1 MIKRDLYLDK
11 IKPFIDKPFIKVI
24 TGIRRCGKSTILMML
39 KEEILKNKIDDT
51 NIVYINFESMLYSD
65 IDDSK
70 KLYLYVKEQIK
81 NSDKYYLFFDEIQ
94 EVKDWEKAINSFLID
109 FNCDIYITGSNSKL
123 LSSELATYLTGRYI
137 EINVN
142 TLSFNEYLNFRK
154 QINHL
159 DDINIKDELK
169 RFIRLGGFPAVH
181 TGNYDIES
189 AYKIVNDIYSSALL
203 RDTIQR
209 YKIRNIELLERI
221 VKFVF
226 DNIGSTF
233 SANNIA
239 KYFKSQQRNVDINTV
254 YNYLNALESSFII
267 QKVSRYD
274 IAGKNILKT
283 NEKFYLAD
291 QSLKYATMGYK
302 DRAISGV
309 LENIVYLELKS
320 RGYDICIGKL
330 GDTEVDF
337 IAEKQNEK
345 VYIQVSYVLVDEST
359 IEREFR
365 PLLKI
370 KDHYPKYVV
379 TMDDFFED
387 NIDGVKHINLA
398 DFLLMDKFI

>member
-1 MIKRDLYLDK
+1 MVKRDLYLDK
-11 IKPFIDKPFIKVI
+11 IRPFIDKPFIKVI
-24 TGIRRCGKSTILMML
+24 TGIRRCGKSTILMMI
-39 KEEILKNKIDDT
+39 KEEILDKGIDDS

-65 IDDSK
+65 IDNSK
-70 KLYLYVKEQIK
+70 KLYSYVKDQVK
-81 NSDKYYLFFDEIQ
+81 NSNKYYLFFDEIQ
-94 EVKDWEKAINSFLID
+94 EVKDWEKSINSFLID
-109 FNCDIYITGSNSKL
+109 FDCDIYITGSNSKL
-123 LSSELATYLTGRYI
+123 LSSELATYLTGRYV

-142 TLSFNEYLNFRK
+142 TLSFGEYLDFRE
-154 QINHL
+154 QVNHIE
-159 DDINIKDELK
+159 DINTREELK

-189 AYKIVNDIYSSALL
+189 AYKIVSDIYSSALL

-226 DNIGSTF
+226 DNVGNTF

-239 KYFKSQQRNVDINTV
+239 KYFKSQQRNVDINTI
-254 YNYLNALESSFII
+254 YNYLNALEASFII

-302 DRAISGV
+302 DRAISGI

-320 RGYDICIGKL
+320 RGYDIFIGKL

-387 NIDGVKHINLA
+387 NIDGVKHVNLA
-398 DFLLMDKFI
+398 DFLLMKKF

>member
-11 IKPFIDKPFIKVI
+11 IRPFIDKPFIKVI
-24 TGIRRCGKSTILMML
+24 TGIRRCGKSTILMMI
-39 KEEILKNKIDDT
+39 KEEILDKGIDDS

-65 IDDSK
+65 IDNSK
-70 KLYLYVKEQIK
+70 KLYSYVKDQVK
-81 NSDKYYLFFDEIQ
+81 NSNKYYLFFDEIQ

-109 FNCDIYITGSNSKL
+109 FDCDIYITGSNSKL

-142 TLSFNEYLNFRK
+142 TLSFGEYLDFRK
-154 QINHL
+154 QVNHI
-159 DDINIKDELK
+159 DDINTREELK

-189 AYKIVNDIYSSALL
+189 AYKIVSDIYSSALL

-226 DNIGSTF
+226 DNVGNTF

-239 KYFKSQQRNVDINTV
+239 KYFKSQQRNVDINTI

-302 DRAISGV
+302 DRAISGI

-320 RGYDICIGKL
+320 RGYDIFIGKL

-387 NIDGVKHINLA
+387 NIDGVKHVNLA
-398 DFLLMDKFI
+398 DFLLMEKF

>member
-1 MIKRDLYLDK
+1 MVKRDLYLDK
-11 IKPFIDKPFIKVI
+11 IRPFIDKPFIKVI
-24 TGIRRCGKSTILMML
+24 TGIRRCGKSTILMMI
-39 KEEILKNKIDDT
+39 KEEILDKGIDDS

-65 IDDSK
+65 IDNGK
-70 KLYLYVKEQIK
+70 KLYSYVKDQVK
-81 NSDKYYLFFDEIQ
+81 NSNKYYLFFDEIQ

-109 FNCDIYITGSNSKL
+109 FDCDIYITGSNSKL
-123 LSSELATYLTGRYI
+123 LSSELATYLTGRYV

-142 TLSFNEYLNFRK
+142 TLSFGEYLDFRK
-154 QINHL
+154 QVNHI
-159 DDINIKDELK
+159 DDINTREELK

-189 AYKIVNDIYSSALL
+189 AYKIVSDIYSSALL

-226 DNIGSTF
+226 DNVGNTF

-239 KYFKSQQRNVDINTV
+239 KYFKSQQRNVDINTI
-254 YNYLNALESSFII
+254 YNYLNALEASFII

-302 DRAISGV
+302 DRAISGI

-320 RGYDICIGKL
+320 RGYDIFIGKL

-337 IAEKQNEK
+337 IAEKQNKK

-387 NIDGVKHINLA
+387 NIDGVKHVNLA
-398 DFLLMDKFI
+398 DFLLMKKF

>member
-1 MIKRDLYLDK
+1 MVKRDLYLDK
-11 IKPFIDKPFIKVI
+11 IRPFIDKPFIKVI
-24 TGIRRCGKSTILMML
+24 TGIRRCGKSTILMMI
-39 KEEILKNKIDDT
+39 KEEILDKGIDDS

-65 IDDSK
+65 IDNSK
-70 KLYLYVKEQIK
+70 KLYSYVKDQVK
-81 NSDKYYLFFDEIQ
+81 NSNKYYLFFDEIQ

-109 FNCDIYITGSNSKL
+109 FDCDIYITGSNSKL

-142 TLSFNEYLNFRK
+142 TLSFGEYLDFRE
-154 QINHL
+154 QVNHIE
-159 DDINIKDELK
+159 DINTREELK

-189 AYKIVNDIYSSALL
+189 AYKIVSDIYSSALL

-226 DNIGSTF
+226 DNVGNTF

-239 KYFKSQQRNVDINTV
+239 KYFKSQQRNVDINTI
-254 YNYLNALESSFII
+254 YNYLNALEASFII

-302 DRAISGV
+302 DRAISGI

-320 RGYDICIGKL
+320 RGYDIFIGKL

-387 NIDGVKHINLA
+387 NIDGVKHVNLA
-398 DFLLMDKFI
+398 DFLLMEKF

>member
-11 IKPFIDKPFIKVI
+11 IRPFIDKPFIKVI
-24 TGIRRCGKSTILMML
+24 TGIRRCGKSTILMMI
-39 KEEILKNKIDDT
+39 KEEILDKGIDDS

-65 IDDSK
+65 IDNSK
-70 KLYLYVKEQIK
+70 KLYSYVKDQVK
-81 NSDKYYLFFDEIQ
+81 NSNKYYLFFDEIQ

-109 FNCDIYITGSNSKL
+109 FDCDIYITGSNSKL

-142 TLSFNEYLNFRK
+142 TLSFSEYLDFRK
-154 QINHL
+154 QINHI
-159 DDINIKDELK
+159 DDINTREELK

-189 AYKIVNDIYSSALL
+189 AYKIVSDIYSSALL

-226 DNIGSTF
+226 DNVGNTF

-239 KYFKSQQRNVDINTV
+239 KYFKSQQRNVDINTI

-302 DRAISGV
+302 DRAISGI

-320 RGYDICIGKL
+320 RGYDIFIGKL

-387 NIDGVKHINLA
+387 NIDGVKHVNLA
-398 DFLLMDKFI
+398 DFLLMEKF

>member
-11 IKPFIDKPFIKVI
+11 IRPFIDKPFIKVI
-24 TGIRRCGKSTILMML
+24 TGIRRCGKSTILMMI
-39 KEEILKNKIDDT
+39 KEEILDKGIDDS

-65 IDDSK
+65 IDNSK
-70 KLYLYVKEQIK
+70 KLYSYVKDQVK
-81 NSDKYYLFFDEIQ
+81 NSNKYYLFFDEIQ

-109 FNCDIYITGSNSKL
+109 FDCDIYITGSNSKL

-142 TLSFNEYLNFRK
+142 TLSFGEYLDFRN
-154 QINHL
+154 QVNHIE
-159 DDINIKDELK
+159 DINTREELK

-189 AYKIVNDIYSSALL
+189 AYKIVSDIYSSALL

-226 DNIGSTF
+226 DNVGNTF

-239 KYFKSQQRNVDINTV
+239 KYFKSQQRNVDINTI

-302 DRAISGV
+302 DRAISGI

-320 RGYDICIGKL
+320 RGYDIFIGKL

-387 NIDGVKHINLA
+387 NVDGVKHVNLA
-398 DFLLMDKFI
+398 DFLLMEKF

>member
-1 MIKRDLYLDK
+1 MKDQ
-11 IKPFIDKPFIKVI
+11 V
-24 TGIRRCGKSTILMML
+24 
-39 KEEILKNKIDDT
+39 
-51 NIVYINFESMLYSD
+51 
-65 IDDSK
+65 
-70 KLYLYVKEQIK
+70 K
-81 NSDKYYLFFDEIQ
+81 NSNKYYLFFDEIQ

-109 FNCDIYITGSNSKL
+109 FDCDIYITGSNSKL

-142 TLSFNEYLNFRK
+142 ILSFSEYLDFRK
-154 QINHL
+154 QVNHI
-159 DDINIKDELK
+159 DDINTRGELK

-189 AYKIVNDIYSSALL
+189 AYKIVSDIYSSALL

-226 DNIGSTF
+226 DNVGNTF

-239 KYFKSQQRNVDINTV
+239 KYFKSQQRNVDINTI
-254 YNYLNALESSFII
+254 YNYLNALEASFII

-302 DRAISGV
+302 DRAISGI

-320 RGYDICIGKL
+320 RGYDIFIGKL

-365 PLLKI
+365 TLLKI
-370 KDHYPKYVV
+370 KDNYPKYVV

-387 NIDGVKHINLA
+387 NIDGVKHVNLA
-398 DFLLMDKFI
+398 EFLLMEKF

>member
-1 MIKRDLYLDK
+1 MVKRDLYLDK
-11 IKPFIDKPFIKVI
+11 IRPFIDKPFIKVI
-24 TGIRRCGKSTILMML
+24 TGIRRCGKSTILMMI
-39 KEEILKNKIDDT
+39 KEEILDKGIDDS

-65 IDDSK
+65 IDNSK
-70 KLYLYVKEQIK
+70 KLYSYVKDQVK
-81 NSDKYYLFFDEIQ
+81 NSNKYYLFFDEIQ

-109 FNCDIYITGSNSKL
+109 FDCDIYITGSNSKL

-142 TLSFNEYLNFRK
+142 TLSFSEYLDFRK
-154 QINHL
+154 QINHI
-159 DDINIKDELK
+159 DDINTREELK

-189 AYKIVNDIYSSALL
+189 AYKIVSDIYSSALL

-226 DNIGSTF
+226 DNVGNTF

-239 KYFKSQQRNVDINTV
+239 KYFKSQQRNVDINTI

-302 DRAISGV
+302 DRAISGI

-320 RGYDICIGKL
+320 RGYDIFIGKL
-330 GDTEVDF
+330 RDTEVDF

-370 KDHYPKYVV
+370 KDNYPKYVV

-387 NIDGVKHINLA
+387 NIDGVKHVNLA
-398 DFLLMDKFI
+398 DFLLMEKF

>member
-1 MIKRDLYLDK
+1 MVKRDLYLDK
-11 IKPFIDKPFIKVI
+11 IRPFIDKTFIKVI
-24 TGIRRCGKSTILMML
+24 TGIRRCGKSTILMMI
-39 KEEILKNKIDDT
+39 KEEILDKGIDDS

-65 IDDSK
+65 IDNSK
-70 KLYLYVKEQIK
+70 KLYSYVKDQVK
-81 NSDKYYLFFDEIQ
+81 NSNKYYLFFDEIQ

-109 FNCDIYITGSNSKL
+109 FDCDIYITGSNSKL

-142 TLSFNEYLNFRK
+142 TLSFSEYLDFRK
-154 QINHL
+154 QVNHI
-159 DDINIKDELK
+159 DDINTREELK

-189 AYKIVNDIYSSALL
+189 AYKIVSDIYSSALL

-226 DNIGSTF
+226 DNVGNTF

-239 KYFKSQQRNVDINTV
+239 KYFKSQQRNVDINTI
-254 YNYLNALESSFII
+254 YNYLNALEASFII

-302 DRAISGV
+302 DRAISGI

-320 RGYDICIGKL
+320 RGYDIFIGKL

-370 KDHYPKYVV
+370 KDNYPKYVV

-387 NIDGVKHINLA
+387 NIDGVKHVNL
-398 DFLLMDKFI
+398 DDLLLMEKF

>member
-1 MIKRDLYLDK
+1 MVKRDLYLDK
-11 IKPFIDKPFIKVI
+11 IRPFIDKPFIKVI
-24 TGIRRCGKSTILMML
+24 TGIRRCGKSTILMMI
-39 KEEILKNKIDDT
+39 KEEILDKGIDDS

-65 IDDSK
+65 IDNSK
-70 KLYLYVKEQIK
+70 KLYSYVKDQVK
-81 NSDKYYLFFDEIQ
+81 NSNKYYLFFDEIQ
-94 EVKDWEKAINSFLID
+94 EVKDWEKSINSFLID
-109 FNCDIYITGSNSKL
+109 FDCDIYITGSNSKL

-142 TLSFNEYLNFRK
+142 TLSFGEYLDFRE
-154 QINHL
+154 QVNHIE
-159 DDINIKDELK
+159 DINTREELK

-189 AYKIVNDIYSSALL
+189 AYKIVSDIYSSALL

-226 DNIGSTF
+226 DNVGNTF

-239 KYFKSQQRNVDINTV
+239 KYFKSQQRNVDINTI
-254 YNYLNALESSFII
+254 YNYLNALEASFII

-302 DRAISGV
+302 DRAISGI

-320 RGYDICIGKL
+320 RGYDIFIGKL

-387 NIDGVKHINLA
+387 NIDGVKHVNLA
-398 DFLLMDKFI
+398 DFLLMEKF

>member
-1 MIKRDLYLDK
+1 MVKRDLYLDK
-11 IKPFIDKPFIKVI
+11 IRPFIDKPFIKVI
-24 TGIRRCGKSTILMML
+24 TGIRRCGKSTILMMI
-39 KEEILKNKIDDT
+39 KEEILDKGIDDS

-65 IDDSK
+65 IDNGK
-70 KLYLYVKEQIK
+70 KLYSYVKDQVK
-81 NSDKYYLFFDEIQ
+81 NSNKYYLFFDEIQ

-109 FNCDIYITGSNSKL
+109 FDCDIYITGSNSKL
-123 LSSELATYLTGRYI
+123 LSSELATYLTGRYV

-142 TLSFNEYLNFRK
+142 TLSFGEYLDFRE
-154 QINHL
+154 QVNHIE
-159 DDINIKDELK
+159 DINTREELK

-189 AYKIVNDIYSSALL
+189 AYKIVSDIYSSALL

-226 DNIGSTF
+226 DNVGNTF

-239 KYFKSQQRNVDINTV
+239 KYFKSQQRNVDINTI
-254 YNYLNALESSFII
+254 YNYLNALEASFII

-302 DRAISGV
+302 DRAISGI

-320 RGYDICIGKL
+320 RGYDIFIGKL

-337 IAEKQNEK
+337 IAEKQNKK

-387 NIDGVKHINLA
+387 NIDGVKHVNLA
-398 DFLLMDKFI
+398 DFLLMKKF

>member
-1 MIKRDLYLDK
+1 MVKRDLYLDK
-11 IKPFIDKPFIKVI
+11 IRPFIDKPFIKVI
-24 TGIRRCGKSTILMML
+24 TGIRRCGKSTILMMI
-39 KEEILKNKIDDT
+39 KEEILDKGIDDS

-65 IDDSK
+65 IDNSK
-70 KLYLYVKEQIK
+70 KLYSYVKDQVK
-81 NSDKYYLFFDEIQ
+81 NSNKYYLFFDEIQ
-94 EVKDWEKAINSFLID
+94 EVKDWEKSINSFLID
-109 FNCDIYITGSNSKL
+109 FDCDIYITGSNSKL
-123 LSSELATYLTGRYI
+123 LSSELATYLTGRYV

-142 TLSFNEYLNFRK
+142 TLSFGEYLDFRE
-154 QINHL
+154 QVNHIE
-159 DDINIKDELK
+159 DINTREELK

-189 AYKIVNDIYSSALL
+189 AYKIVSDIYSSALL

-226 DNIGSTF
+226 DNVGNTF

-239 KYFKSQQRNVDINTV
+239 KYFKSQQRNVDINTI
-254 YNYLNALESSFII
+254 YNYLNALEASFII

-302 DRAISGV
+302 DRAISGI

-320 RGYDICIGKL
+320 RGYDIFIGKL

-379 TMDDFFED
+379 TMD
-387 NIDGVKHINLA
+387 GVKHVNLA
-398 DFLLMDKFI
+398 DFLLMKKF